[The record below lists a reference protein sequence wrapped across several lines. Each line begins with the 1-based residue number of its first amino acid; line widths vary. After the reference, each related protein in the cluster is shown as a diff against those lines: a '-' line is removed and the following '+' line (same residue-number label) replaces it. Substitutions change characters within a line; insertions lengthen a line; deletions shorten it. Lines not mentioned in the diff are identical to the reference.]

1 MTVSPRTLSA
11 VVLAAGEGTRM
22 RSTRPKPLHRLC
34 GRAMV
39 LYVLDSLAEVEVDRA
54 VVVVGHGGDQV
65 TKHLVQDGLDLP
77 LEFVEQTVQRG
88 TADAVMVGLTGLP
101 DDDGPDDVH
110 DGGDV
115 LVLPG
120 DTPLLQAPTIA
131 ALVAHHQESGAACT
145 LLTTEVAD
153 PTGYGRVVRGRDDRV
168 ERVVE
173 HRDASPDEL
182 ALHEINTSIY
192 CFRRSVLA
200 PALRRISPDNS
211 QGELYLT
218 DVIGV
223 LRDAGYPVEATQAA
237 DPDEVEGVN
246 DRVQLA
252 RSEAELRRRTARRWL
267 QLGVTMLDPDRTAID
282 ATVELAPDVT
292 LFPGTLLQGRT
303 VVGHGAEIGPDTR
316 LVDCTVG
323 PDAVVQ
329 STVGVDA
336 EIGEGAVVGPFAVLD
351 AGAVVEAWAR
361 TGPHFHATIE
371 DGGRA

>member
-1 MTVSPRTLSA
+1 
-11 VVLAAGEGTRM
+11 M

-39 LYVLDSLAEVEVDRA
+39 RYVLDALGEVDVDRA

-65 TKHLVQDGLDLP
+65 TKHLVEDGVDLP
-77 LEFVEQTVQRG
+77 LEFVEQEVQRG

-101 DDDGPDDVH
+101 DDDGLDDVD

-120 DTPLLQAPTIA
+120 DTPLLRAPTIA
-131 ALVAHHQESGAACT
+131 DLVAHHQGSGAAAT
-145 LLTTEVAD
+145 LLTTVVEDA
-153 PTGYGRVVRGRDDRV
+153 TGYGRVLRGRDGQV
-168 ERVVE
+168 ERIVE

-182 ALHEINTSIY
+182 EVREINTSIY

-200 PALRRISPDNS
+200 PALRRIAPDNA

-218 DVIGV
+218 DVIAV
-223 LRDAGYPVEATQAA
+223 LRDAGYSVEAVVA
-237 DPDEVEGVN
+237 PDAGEVEGVN

-267 QLGVTMLDPDRTAID
+267 EQGVSMLDPERTAID
-282 ATVELAPDVT
+282 ATVQLAPDVT
-292 LFPGTLLQGRT
+292 LFPGTLLQGSTT
-303 VVGHGAEIGPDTR
+303 VGQGAEIGPDTR

-323 PDAVVQ
+323 PEAVVQ
-329 STVGVDA
+329 NTVGTDA
-336 EIGEGAVVGPFAVLD
+336 EVGEGAVVGPFAVLEP
-351 AGAVVEAWAR
+351 GSRIEPWAR
-361 TGPHFHATIE
+361 TGPHVHATIE
-371 DGGRA
+371 GVGGA

>member
-1 MTVSPRTLSA
+1 
-11 VVLAAGEGTRM
+11 
-22 RSTRPKPLHRLC
+22 
-34 GRAMV
+34 MV
-39 LYVLDSLAEVEVDRA
+39 LYVLDSLAEVHVDRA
-54 VVVVGHGGDQV
+54 VVVVGHGADQV
-65 TKHLVQDGLDLP
+65 TKHLVEDGLDLP
-77 LEFVEQTVQRG
+77 LEFVEQSVQRG

-101 DDDGPDDVH
+101 DDDGLDDVD

-120 DTPLLQAPTIA
+120 DTPLLQAGTIS
-131 ALVAHHQESGAACT
+131 ALLARHQESGAACT
-145 LLTTEVAD
+145 VLTTLPAD
-153 PTGYGRVVRGRDDRV
+153 ATGYGRVVRGRDDRV

-182 ALHEINTSIY
+182 ELREINTSIY

-200 PALRRISPDNS
+200 PALRRITPDNA

-223 LRDAGYPVEATQAA
+223 LRDAGYPVEAEVAP
-237 DPDEVEGVN
+237 DSDEVEGVN
-246 DRVQLA
+246 DRIQLA
-252 RSEAELRRRTARRWL
+252 RSEAELRRRTAQHWL
-267 QLGVTMLDPDRTAID
+267 RQGVTMLDPSRTAID

-303 VVGHGAEIGPDTR
+303 RVGRGAEIGPDTR
-316 LVDCTVG
+316 LVDCQVG

-329 STVGVDA
+329 NTVGSDA

-351 AGAVVEAWAR
+351 AGAHVDAWAR

-371 DGGRA
+371 DDGRA

>member
-1 MTVSPRTLSA
+1 
-11 VVLAAGEGTRM
+11 M

-39 LYVLDSLAEVEVDRA
+39 LYVLDSLAEVEVDQA

-65 TKHLVQDGLDLP
+65 TKHLVEDGLELP

-101 DDDGPDDVH
+101 DDDGLDDED

-120 DTPLLQAPTIA
+120 DTPLLQAATIA
-131 ALVAHHQESGAACT
+131 DLVARHQESGAACT
-145 LLTTEVAD
+145 LLTTVVAD

-173 HRDASPDEL
+173 HRDASADEL
-182 ALHEINTSIY
+182 ELHEINTSIY

-200 PALRRISPDNS
+200 PALRRITPDNS

-223 LRDAGYPVEATQAA
+223 LRDAGYPVEAAVA
-237 DPDEVEGVN
+237 PDADEVEGVN
-246 DRVQLA
+246 DRIQLA
-252 RSEAELRRRTARRWL
+252 RSEAELRRRTARHWL
-267 QLGVTMLDPDRTAID
+267 QQGVTMLDPGRTAID

-303 VVGHGAEIGPDTR
+303 TVGRGAEIGPDTR
-316 LVDCTVG
+316 LVDCVVG
-323 PDAVVQ
+323 PDAIVQ
-329 STVGVDA
+329 NTVGTDA
-336 EIGEGAVVGPFAVLD
+336 DVGEGAVVGPFAVLD
-351 AGAVVEAWAR
+351 PGSHVAAWAR

-371 DGGRA
+371 DDDRA